1 MQRNPEARIL
11 INASIATVW
20 ETLVQLEK
28 YEEWN
33 PTLQF
38 RGEARVG
45 AKLPMRVR
53 LFNFSFTVP
62 VIFETVDT
70 EQELRWCG
78 GPKWLLSGSH
88 YFKLR
93 RVGENGTSTEL
104 IQGESFQGVGLPLLW
119 PLVETELARL
129 YQGTNDAIKQR
140 AESRAG

>member
-1 MQRNPEARIL
+1 MQRTPETRIL
-11 INASIATVW
+11 INASIAIVW
-20 ETLVQLEK
+20 ETLIQLEK

-62 VIFETVDT
+62 VNFEAVDT
-70 EQELRWCG
+70 EKELRWCG

-93 RVGENGTSTEL
+93 QAGENGTSTEL
-104 IQGESFQGVGLPLLW
+104 IQGEHFQGVGLPLLW
-119 PLVETELARL
+119 PLIKNELDRL
-129 YQGTNDAIKQR
+129 YQGTNASIKQR
-140 AESRAG
+140 AESRVG